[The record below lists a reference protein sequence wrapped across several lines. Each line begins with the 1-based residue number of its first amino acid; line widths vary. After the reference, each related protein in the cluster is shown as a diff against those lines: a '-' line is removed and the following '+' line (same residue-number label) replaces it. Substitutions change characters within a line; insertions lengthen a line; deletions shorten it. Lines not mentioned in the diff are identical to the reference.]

1 MKLTIK
7 EVARQAGVSIAT
19 VSRVLN
25 EKDRVKSSTRH
36 KVEEMIHKLNFQPD
50 QNARNMIKKESRT
63 IGMIIPELSN
73 EYWAHLVDVLQENFW
88 GMGYMLIVG
97 STDRSLDKEKAFIK
111 SFIERRVDGI
121 IFGSSLTSRSDT
133 DNQTFRLIKQYGI
146 PIVSLDPKFREMNC
160 VLGDHLQGATD
171 GVEHLIR
178 LGHRNIAFIG
188 GPTAPDSRELGFRN
202 AFMLN
207 SLLVDESLIRRS
219 DSSAIFQLGYQTT
232 LDLIN
237 DRSKFTAIFCYSD
250 ATAFGVLKALEEKGV
265 RVPEDV
271 AIVGY
276 DDVQMAS
283 LFKPALTTIRQPIRE
298 VGEALAKLLIDTIE
312 MGSTDLEEVPP
323 KNISFKMQ
331 LIVRES
337 CGSRLKTEAEKLVTF

>member
-25 EKDRVKSSTRH
+25 EKDRVKSSTRQ

-50 QNARNMIKKESRT
+50 QNARNMIKKETRT
-63 IGMIIPELSN
+63 IGIIIPELSN
-73 EYWAHLVDVLQENFW
+73 EYWSQLVDVLQDNFW

-97 STDRSLDKEKAFIK
+97 STDRSLDKEQALVK

-121 IFGSSLTSRSDT
+121 IFGSFLTPRSNT

-146 PIVSLDPKFREMNC
+146 PIVSLDPAYREMNC
-160 VLGDHLQGATD
+160 VLGDHVQGATD
-171 GVEHLIR
+171 GVDHLIR
-178 LGHRNIAFIG
+178 LGHRNLAFIG

-207 SLLVDESLIRRS
+207 NLIVDESLIRRS
-219 DSSAIFQLGYQTT
+219 DSSSTFQFGYQTT
-232 LDLIN
+232 IEMIN
-237 DRSKFTAIFCYSD
+237 NRDIFTAIFCYND

-265 RVPEDV
+265 HVPEDV

-283 LFKPALTTIRQPIRE
+283 LFKPALTTVRQPIHE
-298 VGEALAKLLIDTIE
+298 VGEALAKLLIGTIE
-312 MGSTDLEEVPP
+312 TGSTDFQEVPP

-337 CGSRLKTEAEKLVTF
+337 CGSKLKR

>member
-1 MKLTIK
+1 MKLIKPTIK
-7 EVARQAGVSIAT
+7 EVAQEAGVSIAT

-25 EKDRVKSSTRH
+25 EKDRVKSSTRQ

-50 QNARNMIKKESRT
+50 QNARNMIKKETKT
-63 IGMIIPELSN
+63 IGIIIPELSN
-73 EYWAHLVDVLQENFW
+73 EYWSQLVDVLQDNFW
-88 GMGYMLIVG
+88 KMGYMLIVG
-97 STDRSLDKEKAFIK
+97 SIDRSLEKEQAFVK

-121 IFGSSLTSRSDT
+121 IFGSSLTPRSNT
-133 DNQTFRLIKQYGI
+133 DNHIFNLVKQYGI
-146 PIVSLDPKFREMNC
+146 PIVSLDPAFREMNC
-160 VLGDHLQGATD
+160 VLGDHVQGASD
-171 GVEHLIR
+171 GAEHLIR
-178 LGHRNIAFIG
+178 LGHRKIAFIG

-207 SLLVDESLIRRS
+207 RLIVDESLIRRS
-219 DSSAIFQLGYQTT
+219 DSSATFQFGYQTT
-232 LDLIN
+232 IDMI
-237 DRSKFTAIFCYSD
+237 SGGSIFTAIFCYND
-250 ATAFGVLKALEEKGV
+250 ATAFGALKALAEKGV
-265 RVPEDV
+265 RVPEDI

-283 LFKPALTTIRQPIRE
+283 LFKPALTTVRQPIHE

-312 MGSTDLEEVPP
+312 AGSNGVREVPP

-337 CGSRLKTEAEKLVTF
+337 CGSQLEN

>member
-1 MKLTIK
+1 MKPTIK
-7 EVARQAGVSIAT
+7 EVALQAGVSIAT

-25 EKDRVKSSTRH
+25 EKNRVKSSTRQ
-36 KVEEMIHKLNFQPD
+36 KVEDIIHKLNFQPD
-50 QNARNMIKKESRT
+50 QNARNMIKKETRT
-63 IGMIIPELSN
+63 IGIIIPELSN
-73 EYWAHLVDVLQENFW
+73 EYWSQLVDVLQNNFW
-88 GMGYMLIVG
+88 QKGYMLIVG
-97 STDRSLDKEKAFIK
+97 STDRNIEKEDAIVK

-121 IFGSSLTSRSDT
+121 IFGSFLTPRSDF
-133 DNQTFRLIKQYGI
+133 DNQTLKLIKQYGI

-160 VLGDHLQGATD
+160 VLGDHVQGTTD

-178 LGHRNIAFIG
+178 LGHQDIAFVG

-207 SLLVDESLIRRS
+207 GLLVNEALIRRS
-219 DSSAIFQLGYQTT
+219 DSSATFQFGYQTT
-232 LDLIN
+232 IDMISN
-237 DRSKFTAIFCYSD
+237 CDKFTAIFCYND
-250 ATAFGVLKALEEKGV
+250 ATAFGVLKALAEKSV

-283 LFKPALTTIRQPIRE
+283 LFKPALTTIRQPIHE
-298 VGEALAKLLIDTIE
+298 IGEALAKLLIDTIE
-312 MGSTDLEEVPP
+312 TGSNREREEPP
-323 KNISFKMQ
+323 IKISFKMK

-337 CGSRLKTEAEKLVTF
+337 CGSLLNH